1 MDQDA
6 TQKPSMVVYACNL
19 ALGRMEQED
28 QKFKASLDYLVR
40 PCLKEQTQK
49 AAKVSK
55 GWSIQHRCLLT
66 FDICWNKCK
75 GEEVPQSW
83 AGKDRSKA
91 RHHPN
96 KAEGEPNRERGQEG
110 SSCRGPA
117 GCNTE
122 EPPTLAPKMGLWYEM
137 VKVGKDTVLICGP
150 PAPIENKKTATQ
162 GQTKQDKS
170 KFWRLHSNS

>member
-6 TQKPSMVVYACNL
+6 TQKPSMVVYACDL

-28 QKFKASLDYLVR
+28 QKFKASLYYLVR

-122 EPPTLAPKMGLWYEM
+122 EPPTVAPKMGFWCGM
-137 VKVGKDTVLICGP
+137 VKVG
-150 PAPIENKKTATQ
+150 
-162 GQTKQDKS
+162 
-170 KFWRLHSNS
+170 